1 MNSTPFLSAT
11 LGALY
16 QDFETRRPTVV
27 GIKPFKNNNQKVAS
41 KTNQITIGFSEPM
54 DQTFR
59 NFDYGPLGE
68 DASIR
73 IKNGIGYAADGQ
85 SLTFEIEDL
94 KPNKQY
100 QLTIGS
106 GFRNANNVPLKA
118 YLIDFKTKA
127 E

>member
-1 MNSTPFLSAT
+1 
-11 LGALY
+11 
-16 QDFETRRPTVV
+16 
-27 GIKPFKNNNQKVAS
+27 
-41 KTNQITIGFSEPM
+41 M